1 MNKYIEVVKRW
12 LDNPEL
18 VSLEELRAKREDADL
33 AMLLAADAAAYDSAC
48 YVADAAAYYAVA
60 NAEAAVATNT
70 DTARDTAADWVK
82 RYEELTK

>member
-33 AMLLAADAAAYDSAC
+33 AMLLAADAAAY
-48 YVADAAAYYAVA
+48 YAAA